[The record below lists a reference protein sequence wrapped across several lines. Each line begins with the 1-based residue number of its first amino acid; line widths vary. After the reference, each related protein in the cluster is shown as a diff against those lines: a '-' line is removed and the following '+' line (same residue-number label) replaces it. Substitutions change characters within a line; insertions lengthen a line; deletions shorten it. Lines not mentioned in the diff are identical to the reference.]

1 VDPTNRPLGPLG
13 PSLIMSL
20 QGALWSRPMVPGTGR
35 SYQWYEY
42 QVYPRHHHSGEGTVI
57 SRSVSCSQLWYKT
70 MLSQQSGCHRA
81 ANWQRDKDQHQQHQH
96 EEDLAL
102 ALYLAQEPW
111 EFRPY
116 LDSLPPAIS
125 CQESLPILWNPTDL
139 SRRSPVLATVQ
150 QMQQRYQTDYERVM
164 TMVSSSSSSHNNNS
178 HHHHHHSV
186 RVVVLTL

>member
-1 VDPTNRPLGPLG
+1 VVR
-13 PSLIMSL
+13 I
-20 QGALWSRPMVPGTGR
+20 PGLPETSPFR
-35 SYQWYEY
+35 
-42 QVYPRHHHSGEGTVI
+42 EGTVI

-139 SRRSPVLATVQ
+139 SRRLRGSPVLATVQ